1 MEILV
6 KIVSLG
12 LLAGLILAPVLILVK
27 LNRLNISYRFVA
39 FLTLTLIITSILTF
53 LFAWWVDTSNEILLS
68 HYGYDFDGLNDAERF
83 QDVSEENNERV
94 KQLETDRMG
103 IGWPLKAFMTY
114 MVYSPYLLVVY
125 LIGYLIGKYRHGLK
139 A

>member
-12 LLAGLILAPVLILVK
+12 LLVGLILAPILILAK
-27 LNRLNISYRFVA
+27 LNKLNIRYKFVA

-68 HYGYDFDGLNDAERF
+68 HYGYDFDALNDADRF
-83 QDVSEENNERV
+83 QDVSEGNNERV
-94 KQLETDRMG
+94 KQLETGRMG
-103 IGWPLKAFMTY
+103 IGWPLKAFMIY
-114 MVYSPYLLVVY
+114 MVYSPYLLVIY
-125 LIGYLIGKYRHGLK
+125 LIGYLIGKYRP
-139 A
+139 

>member
-6 KIVSLG
+6 RIVSLG
-12 LLAGLILAPVLILVK
+12 LLIGLILSPILILVK
-27 LNRLNISYRFVA
+27 LNRLNIRYKFVA
-39 FLTLTLIITSILTF
+39 FLTLTLIVTSILTF
-53 LFAWWVDTSNEILLS
+53 LFAWWVDTSSEVLLS
-68 HYGYDFDGLNDAERF
+68 HYGYDSDGLSDAERF
-83 QDVSEENNERV
+83 QDVSAENNERV

-125 LIGYLIGKYRHGLK
+125 LIGYLIGKYRH
-139 A
+139 